1 MDVSFLI
8 TTFNSSKFL
17 NKSINS
23 CLNQR
28 DHNLNFEI
36 IIINDGSTDDTDKI
50 LSKFNSKNIK
60 IFKTENSGIE
70 KSINLSF
77 KKSSG
82 DYLIRVDADD
92 YLEENFLLS
101 VEKYLNISN
110 FFYTNY
116 TLVSEDEKLIR
127 RVQLPKFDINEILER
142 GDFMATGTIYHRSL
156 IEKYGGYNTKCKNCG
171 LENYEFILKLISK
184 NIKGCLIPLNLVNYR
199 RHDNN
204 MSDEKRQSIINYG
217 KKIAKNFNLEAYKT
231 NKYHPYGLK
240 I

>member
-28 DHNLNFEI
+28 NHSLNFEI

-50 LSKFNSKNIK
+50 LSEYNSKKIK
-60 IFKTENSGIE
+60 IFKTKNSGIE

-77 KKSSG
+77 KMSSG

-92 YLEENFLLS
+92 YLEQNFLLS
-101 VEKYLNISN
+101 IQKFLNKSN

-116 TLVSEDEKLIR
+116 SLVSEDEKLIR
-127 RVQLPKFDINEILER
+127 KVKLPKFDKQEIKER
-142 GDFMATGTIYHRSL
+142 GDFMATGTIYHKSF
-156 IEKYGGYNTKCKNCG
+156 IKKFGGYNTKFKNCG
-171 LENYEFILKLISK
+171 LENYEFILKLLSN

-199 RHDNN
+199 RHSNN
-204 MSDEKRQSIINYG
+204 MSDEKRNSIINHG
-217 KKIAKNFNLEAYKT
+217 KKIAKFYNLKEYKT
-231 NKYHPYGLK
+231 NKNHPYGL
-240 I
+240 II

>member
-23 CLNQR
+23 CLNQK
-28 DHNLNFEI
+28 DHDLNFEI

-50 LSKFNSKNIK
+50 LSKFNSEKIK
-60 IFKTENSGIE
+60 IFKTINSGIE

-77 KKSSG
+77 EKSLG

-92 YLEENFLLS
+92 YLEENFLIS
-101 VEKYLNISN
+101 VKKFLNKSN

-116 TLVSEDEKLIR
+116 SLVSEDEKLIR
-127 RVQLPKFDINEILER
+127 RVKLPKFDINEIVER
-142 GDFMATGTIYHRSL
+142 GDFMATGTIYHKNFIKRF
-156 IEKYGGYNTKCKNCG
+156 GGYNTKYKNCG

-184 NIKGCLIPLNLVNYR
+184 NIKGCLIPFNLVNYR
-199 RHDNN
+199 RHGNN
-204 MSDEKRQSIINYG
+204 MSDEKRKSIINYG
-217 KKIAKNFNLEAYKT
+217 RKIAKDFNLKDYKT

>member
-77 KKSSG
+77 K
-82 DYLIRVDADD
+82 
-92 YLEENFLLS
+92 NH
-101 VEKYLNISN
+101 
-110 FFYTNY
+110 
-116 TLVSEDEKLIR
+116 
-127 RVQLPKFDINEILER
+127 QEI
-142 GDFMATGTIYHRSL
+142 I
-156 IEKYGGYNTKCKNCG
+156 
-171 LENYEFILKLISK
+171 
-184 NIKGCLIPLNLVNYR
+184 
-199 RHDNN
+199 
-204 MSDEKRQSIINYG
+204 
-217 KKIAKNFNLEAYKT
+217 
-231 NKYHPYGLK
+231 
-240 I
+240 